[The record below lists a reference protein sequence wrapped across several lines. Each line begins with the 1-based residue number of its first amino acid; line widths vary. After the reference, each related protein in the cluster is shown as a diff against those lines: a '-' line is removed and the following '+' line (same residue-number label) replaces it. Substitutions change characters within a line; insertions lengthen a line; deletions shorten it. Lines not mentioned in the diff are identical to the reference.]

1 MDNTVELKNAQ
12 VKSNTEIMAM
22 HPMKFALWLF
32 IVSILMIFASLTSA
46 YIVRQ
51 SEGNWSLYELPTSF
65 LWNTIT
71 LLLSS
76 VTMQL
81 AYNAAKKDDLGKV
94 KLFMV
99 ATALLSVGFLVGQ
112 FLSWGDLVA
121 IDVYFVGNPSGSFL
135 YVLTGVHAFHLIT
148 GVVFILIMLISAY
161 KFKVHSKNMVK
172 MEMCTTYWHFLD
184 GLWLYLY
191 IFLLLN
197 H

>member
-1 MDNTVELKNAQ
+1 MDNSIELKQNNVQ
-12 VKSNTEIMAM
+12 SNTKILAM
-22 HPMKFALWLF
+22 HPLKFALWLF
-32 IVSILMIFASLTSA
+32 IVSIVMIFAALTSA

-51 SEGNWSLYELPTSF
+51 AEGDWLLYDLPVSF
-65 LWNTIT
+65 LRNTII

-76 VTMQL
+76 VSMQL
-81 AYNAAKKDDLGKV
+81 SYYAARKNNFKAL
-94 KLFMV
+94 KLFM
-99 ATALLSVGFLVGQ
+99 AITALLSIGFLIGQ
-112 FLSWGDLVA
+112 LYSWGDLVA
-121 IDVYFVGNPSGSFL
+121 IDVFFVGNPSGSFL
-135 YVLTGVHAFHLIT
+135 YVLTGLHAFHLIT